1 MATSST
7 TERRFAAE
15 AWGMRDDAPPGCT
28 GRAAA
33 RDGNR
38 SARVLHGD
46 RVGQGESLGS
56 WAMDLCVAVSIGLEL
71 FENGAGRECR
81 SIAVLAQVGK
91 EDMA

>member
-15 AWGMRDDAPPGCT
+15 PWGMRDDAPPGCT

-33 RDGNR
+33 RDGSR
-38 SARVLHGD
+38 SARVLHSD

-56 WAMDLCVAVSIGLEL
+56 WAMDLCVAVPMGLEL
-71 FENGAGRECR
+71 FQNGAGRECGGV
-81 SIAVLAQVGK
+81 AVLAQVR
-91 EDMA
+91 E